1 MEGQAEG
8 QEAAAT
14 QTPEDQEAAV
24 IQTPEDQKEEGPS
37 LVEGQ

>member
-1 MEGQAEG
+1 VEGQAEG

-14 QTPEDQEAAV
+14 QTLEDQEAAV